1 MKKKEIY
8 TPGVSNW
15 REKKKKKKK
24 KKKGEEKEEE
34 KVVNLVFQGVQSMMQ
49 QMSENPA
56 LMTQMM
62 SAPYMQNMM
71 SSLTANPDQETN
83 QSPINQSLINQSP
96 TN

>member
-1 MKKKEIY
+1 MKKRKY
-8 TPGVSNW
+8 TPLEFQTGV
-15 REKKKKKKK
+15 KKRRKKKK

-83 QSPINQSLINQSP
+83 QPPINQSLINQSP